1 VTAIHAG
8 HVIGA
13 ETADVISTKAS
24 NAIAAE
30 AAHVSSTEATHVSS
44 TEAAHVASAEAATTV
59 PSATAAAAAA
69 GLRTRGKKAAGK
81 HCACQNH
88 HHSSSHDI
96 LHWDGRTFRH
106 RLLPDAGVLR
116 TNADVAMD
124 WRWDCWF
131 AVSTKFPFSQSEL
144 NVRRGAHQT

>member
-1 VTAIHAG
+1 VVAAHACHVTSAKAIH
-8 HVIGA
+8 V
-13 ETADVISTKAS
+13 
-24 NAIAAE
+24 AA
-30 AAHVSSTEATHVSS
+30 AK
-44 TEAAHVASAEAATTV
+44 AAHVATAESATAESAAAVSSSAATT
-59 PSATAAAAAA
+59 A
-69 GLRTRGKKAAGK
+69 GLCTRGKKAAGK

-144 NVRRGAHQT
+144 NVRRGANQT